1 MASSASNGR
10 PVIGLTTYLEPAKF
24 LVWETEVALLHR
36 VYVDCV
42 VAAGGIPVLLPPV
55 SDAYDRLVSTVD
67 GLVLTGGA
75 DVEPQRYGQ
84 EQHPATYTRPNRDAF
99 EFGLFAA
106 ARRQGK
112 PVLGVCRGLQVMS
125 VALGGTLAQHLPESA
140 GTTEHQP
147 ALATFGRGTVTLA
160 DGSRAAAILGSE
172 TKTLCYHHQ
181 AIDRLGDGLE
191 PVGWAADGTIEAA
204 EVPGEFTLGVQWHPE
219 QDSDDVRLF
228 AALVDASKERA

>member
-1 MASSASNGR
+1 VASSDSDDR
-10 PVIGLTTYLEPAKF
+10 PVIGLTSYLEPAKF
-24 LVWETEVALLHR
+24 LVWETEAVLLHR

-55 SDAYDRLVSTVD
+55 SDGYDRLMSTVD

-75 DVEPQRYGQ
+75 DVEPERYGQ
-84 EQHPATYTRPNRDAF
+84 EQHPATYTRPSRDAF

-106 ARRQGK
+106 ARRQRK

-125 VALGGTLAQHLPESA
+125 VALGGTLTQHLPEST
-140 GTTEHQP
+140 GSTEHQP
-147 ALATFGRGTVTLA
+147 APATFGRGTVTLA
-160 DGSRAAAILGSE
+160 DGSRAAAILGRE

-181 AIDRLGDGLE
+181 AIDRLGTGLE

-204 EVPGEFTLGVQWHPE
+204 ELPGEFTLGVQWHPE
-219 QDSDDVRLF
+219 QDTDDVRLF
-228 AALVDASKERA
+228 TALVDASRRPE

>member
-1 MASSASNGR
+1 MASSDSDDR
-10 PVIGLTTYLEPAKF
+10 PVIGLTSYLEPAKF
-24 LVWETEVALLHR
+24 LVWETEAVLLHR
-36 VYVDCV
+36 FYVDCV

-55 SDAYDRLVSTVD
+55 SDAFDRLVSIVD

-75 DVEPQRYGQ
+75 DVEPARYDQ
-84 EQHPATYTRPNRDAF
+84 EPHQATYTRPNRDAF
-99 EFGLFAA
+99 EFGLFEA
-106 ARRQGK
+106 ARRAGK

-125 VALGGTLAQHLPESA
+125 VALGGTLVQHLPEA
-140 GTTEHQP
+140 QETTEHQP
-147 ALATFGRGTVTLA
+147 APATFGRGTVTLA
-160 DGSRAAAILGSE
+160 EGSRAAAILGTE

-181 AIDRLGDGLE
+181 AIDRLGTGLE
-191 PVGWAADGTIEAA
+191 AVGWAADGTIEAA

>member
-1 MASSASNGR
+1 VASSASK

-24 LVWETEVALLHR
+24 LVWETEAALLHR

-75 DVEPQRYGQ
+75 DVEPERYGQ
-84 EQHPATYTRPNRDAF
+84 EQHPTTYTRPNRDEF

-106 ARRQGK
+106 ARRQRK

-125 VALGGTLAQHLPESA
+125 VALGGTLVQHLPEARES
-140 GTTEHQP
+140 TEHQP
-147 ALATFGRGTVTLA
+147 APATFGRGTVTLA
-160 DGSRAAAILGSE
+160 DGSRAASILGQE

-181 AIDRLGDGLE
+181 AIDRLGTGLE

-204 EVPGEFTLGVQWHPE
+204 ELPGEFTLGVQWHPE
-219 QDSDDVRLF
+219 QDTDDVRLF
-228 AALVDASKERA
+228 QALVEASKERE

>member
-1 MASSASNGR
+1 MASNGSDDR
-10 PVIGLTTYLEPAKF
+10 PLIGLTAYLEPAKF
-24 LVWETEVALLHR
+24 LVWETEAVLLHR

-55 SDAYDRLVSTVD
+55 SDGYDRLVSGVD

-75 DVEPQRYGQ
+75 DVEPARYGG
-84 EQHPATYTRPNRDAF
+84 EPHPATYTRPERDTF
-99 EFGLFAA
+99 EFGLFEA
-106 ARRQGK
+106 ARRAGK
-112 PVLGVCRGLQVMS
+112 PVLGVCRGLQVMN

-147 ALATFGRGTVTLA
+147 APATFGRGTVTFA
-160 DGSRAAAILGSE
+160 DGSRAASIFGPE

-181 AIDRLGDGLE
+181 AIDRLGTGLEAVGRSADGL
-191 PVGWAADGTIEAA
+191 VEAA

-228 AALVDASKERA
+228 QALADASKEKR

>member
-1 MASSASNGR
+1 VASNASDDR
-10 PVIGLTTYLEPAKF
+10 PVIGLTSYLEPAKF
-24 LVWETEVALLHR
+24 LVWETEAALLHR
-36 VYVDCV
+36 FYVDCV

-55 SDAYDRLVSTVD
+55 SDAYDKLVSTVD

-75 DVEPQRYGQ
+75 DVEPERYGQ
-84 EQHPATYTRPNRDAF
+84 EPHPATYTRPNRDAF
-99 EFGLFAA
+99 EFGLFEA
-106 ARRQGK
+106 ARKAGK

-140 GTTEHQP
+140 RTTEHQP
-147 ALATFGRGTVTLA
+147 APATFGRGTVTLA
-160 DGSRAAAILGSE
+160 EGSRAAAILGSE

-181 AIDRLGDGLE
+181 AIDRLGAGLE
-191 PVGWAADGTIEAA
+191 AVGWATDGTIEAA
-204 EVPGEFTLGVQWHPE
+204 EIPGEFTLGVQWHPE

>member
-1 MASSASNGR
+1 MASSACE
-10 PVIGLTTYLEPAKF
+10 PVIGLTSYLEPAKF
-24 LVWETEVALLHR
+24 LVWDTEAVLLHR

-55 SDAYDRLVSTVD
+55 SEAYDRLVSTMD

-75 DVEPQRYGQ
+75 DVEPARYGH
-84 EQHPATYTRPNRDAF
+84 EPHPATYVRPERDAF
-99 EFGLFAA
+99 EFGLFGA
-106 ARRQGK
+106 ARRAGK

-125 VALGGTLAQHLPESA
+125 VALGGTLTQHLPES

-147 ALATFGRGTVTLA
+147 APATFGRGTVTLA
-160 DGSRAAAILGSE
+160 EGSRAASILGPE

-181 AIDRLGDGLE
+181 AIDRLGTGLE
-191 PVGWAADGTIEAA
+191 AVGWAADGTIEAA

-219 QDSDDVRLF
+219 QDTDDVRLF
-228 AALVDASKERA
+228 QALVEASKENR

>member
-1 MASSASNGR
+1 MASSDSK
-10 PVIGLTTYLEPAKF
+10 PVIGLTSYLEPAKF
-24 LVWETEVALLHR
+24 GVWETEAVLLHR

-55 SDAYDRLVSTVD
+55 SDAYERLVSTVD

-75 DVEPQRYGQ
+75 DVEPGRYGQ
-84 EQHPATYTRPNRDAF
+84 EPHPATYTRPERDAF
-99 EFGLFAA
+99 EFGLFEA
-106 ARRQGK
+106 ARKVGK

-125 VALGGTLAQHLPESA
+125 VALGGSLVQHLPETTE
-140 GTTEHQP
+140 TTEHQP
-147 ALATFGRGTVTLA
+147 APATFGRGTVTLA
-160 DGSRAAAILGSE
+160 EGSRAAAILGPE

-181 AIDRLGDGLE
+181 AIDRLGAGLE

-204 EVPGEFTLGVQWHPE
+204 EIPGEFALGVQWHPE

-228 AALVDASKERA
+228 AALVDASKERT